1 MFVGGGR
8 KKNRPPLRPRKAA
21 TSERPEDL
29 AFFTI
34 INLLSDQ
41 IDWPESIRFIL
52 TGRSNRTV
60 GLTVLPDHLAGRH
73 SGQSG

>member
-29 AFFTI
+29 
-34 INLLSDQ
+34 LSDQ

-60 GLTVLPDHLAGRH
+60 GLTFLPDHLAGRR
-73 SGQSG
+73 SRQSG

>member
-1 MFVGGGR
+1 MHVLSFR
-8 KKNRPPLRPRKAA
+8 FFLPKAA

-34 INLLSDQ
+34 INLLFDQ